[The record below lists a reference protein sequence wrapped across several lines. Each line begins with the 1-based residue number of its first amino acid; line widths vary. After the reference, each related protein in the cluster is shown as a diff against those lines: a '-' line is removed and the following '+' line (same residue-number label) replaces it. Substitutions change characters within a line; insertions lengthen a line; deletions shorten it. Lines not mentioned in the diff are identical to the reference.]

1 MARISKPYE
10 VISEKKEKK
19 NVTKLS
25 EAQEVI
31 LKYMQGLE
39 PTKPVKW
46 KRPIIESFK
55 PIEEQKDTSVAR
67 LALFL
72 NPQLRFNI
80 NRSLSKK
87 QGKYTDVIEML
98 KSKDETDYISGL
110 DEIRTGIESG
120 AHNVGASI
128 GTLLFAGTDLVA
140 NTDFLEKF
148 EDLMKKTRPE
158 QPETWRGE
166 LISLMTSFGVPGSL
180 VTKVMGRA
188 GKVGQISKLVNK
200 FNNHKASK
208 IAMRVGNW
216 ATISGAT
223 DFLVNYEGRPTYMK
237 PEDTSELKGRK
248 KAAAEFRNRVKF
260 GFEGATIGGLFPLVG
275 KGAQLGYKYG
285 LRPVG
290 EPVIGFGAKAV
301 NNLTFRPLSYILSKS
316 DTVVPAVAKGIRG
329 TSKFT
334 AMKILAPLYASR
346 GQFGKGYFQLPPFH
360 EWRLGDVNKRGLT
373 QQRLKKLD
381 NFLSWFRAYG
391 KAPKDI
397 ENVSEVVSMFIK
409 SKARKINRI
418 YEGLEKN
425 AYKLAKEFEKR
436 YNTNKTSPVGE
447 KYFLDE
453 VEMFLRGQR
462 KIGDLPKQ
470 LQGLSLDLEKNIKAI
485 MGELKKA
492 LPKGKDADEVVK
504 ALSNVLT
511 KDVKNYM
518 VKSFKTF
525 TNPNYTPPKELIE
538 NAANWLARNVIAK
551 NKDHKKAALE
561 MYGNKGGVNAAYKE
575 YGKDL
580 ANKILVDGRGEGRNP
595 LQMLKFIGQKILR
608 DKKYNFLRTGE
619 ELPDAIRKLLGEE
632 KNLKASIM
640 FTTTDA
646 VAALAQKRAADFMAQ
661 SGLKNG
667 WLFADE
673 ASAIIKY
680 PNAQQITDLPLLGN
694 KMKTKLTNLWTS
706 PEYKEMIM
714 GSGGGFHSKV
724 LANFYKNWI
733 LRPKAMVQAGK
744 TLYSP
749 QTQVRNVTAGTL
761 FATLSGHIGHNASL
775 GDSIRL
781 VLRDI
786 FKSGRG
792 IDESAFNTHVE
803 KLIRL
808 GVWDENVVASELRA
822 VFQDI
827 KAGTIKTEE
836 EMIEHLLKKTSVTE
850 KVARL
855 YAGGDNVWKSYGFE
869 FDKSMLSQGLKS
881 VDDVEAWFKH
891 MGANFNR
898 NDLITQVPKSLDEGL
913 DEAAAYLIRNSYPT
927 YSKVPPVIQNLRKWP
942 IGNFVSFPAEIIRTV
957 PTNVSMALKM
967 ASHPNAV
974 IRQMGLRR
982 LMGTFLAT
990 YGIGKGVMETAY
1002 YLTGTTEA
1010 QMNAWKRSIG
1020 APWDKN
1026 RNIVPITSFK
1036 NGEASAV
1043 NFSYFTPYDLFDT
1056 VIQSAMNKA
1065 YAQNLNPQEVN
1076 DYVLQQVFATDGP
1089 VWELLSP
1096 FMSEPIGFERFYDV
1110 TIRGGKTAE
1119 GFRIYTDSDLEQDL
1133 GAVINKSLL
1142 HIIDGVKP
1150 GFISSAEKLKMGI
1163 ETDLTRS
1170 GKEVNL
1176 KDELI
1181 ALFTGTRIIRIDA
1194 KKDIQFMASNLNRI
1208 RRGIDDTENFYTVEH
1223 WETHTPGEMVN
1234 QYRKMLEEDFR
1245 IQKEMY
1251 IKLKDLQMLDLDE
1264 RDIEDLLEEYGL
1276 NPQLAGSLIRGEY
1289 TPINYSQPRFEKKKK
1304 LIENYLE
1311 KVEDRTGNI
1320 IQLDED
1326 YIFPEREFDEVL
1338 RDYDRKEFF
1347 TETFDEESGE
1357 MIGGYYPERVE
1368 YLTDKKGNLVKDENG
1383 NPIADPN
1390 FSQRVLQKVVPKIKE
1405 GIKKLVNPLSG
1416 LISSNANAAP
1426 LPKTPMPDQKL
1437 VASMPK
1443 TNLQTGLTRTES
1455 ALLSPSEQVIARKT

>member
-10 VISEKKEKK
+10 IISEKKEKK
-19 NVTKLS
+19 NITKLS

-46 KRPIIESFK
+46 KQPIKEMFK
-55 PIEEQKDTSVAR
+55 PLAEQKDTSAAR
-67 LALFL
+67 LAFSL
-72 NPQLRFNI
+72 NPMLRNIINFN
-80 NRSLSKK
+80 LSKK
-87 QGKYTDVIEML
+87 EGKYVDINEML
-98 KSKDETDYISGL
+98 KSKDEKDYISGL

-120 AHNVGASI
+120 AHNVGASV

-140 NTDFLEKF
+140 NTEFLEKF
-148 EDLMKKTRPE
+148 EDLMKKSRPE

-180 VTKVMGRA
+180 VTKVMARA
-188 GKVGQISKLVNK
+188 GKVGQISKVVNK

-216 ATISGAT
+216 ATVGGAT
-223 DFLVNYEGRPTYMK
+223 DFLVNYEGRPTYIK
-237 PEDTSELKGRK
+237 PEDTSQLKGRK

-275 KGAQLGYKYG
+275 KGAQLGYKYA

-301 NNLTFRPLSYILSKS
+301 NNLTFRPISYILSKS

-346 GQFGKGYFQLPPFH
+346 GQFGKGYFQLPPFY

-381 NFLSWFRAYG
+381 DFLSLFRAYG

-397 ENVSEVVSMFIK
+397 ENVSEVVSTFIK

-425 AYKLAKEFEKR
+425 SYKLAKEFEKR

-462 KIGDLPKQ
+462 KIGDLPKE

-504 ALSNVLT
+504 SLSNVLT

-538 NAANWLARNVIAK
+538 NASSWLAKNVIAK
-551 NKDHKKAALE
+551 NKEHKKAALE
-561 MYGNKGGVNAAYKE
+561 AYGNKGSVNAAYKE

-595 LQMLKFIGQKILR
+595 LQMLKFIGQKILQQ
-608 DKKYNFLRTGE
+608 DKYKFLRTGE

-661 SGLKNG
+661 SGLKSG

-694 KMKTKLTNLWTS
+694 KMKTELTNLWTS

-714 GSGGGFHSKV
+714 GSGGGFHSKA

-744 TLYSP
+744 TVWSP

-761 FATLSGHIGHNASL
+761 FATMSGHIGHNASL

-786 FKSGRG
+786 YKSGR
-792 IDESAFNTHVE
+792 ITDEAAFNTHVE
-803 KLIRL
+803 KLIKL

-822 VFQDI
+822 VFNDI

-836 EMIEHLLKKTSVTE
+836 EMIEHLLKKTSITE
-850 KVARL
+850 KAARL

-881 VDDVEAWFKH
+881 VDDVEAWFRH

-927 YSKVPPVIQNLRKWP
+927 YSKVPPIIQNIRKWP

-957 PTNVSMALKM
+957 PTNISMALKM
-967 ASHPNAV
+967 ASHPNAA

-1010 QMNAWKRSIG
+1010 QMDAWKRSVG

-1065 YAQNLNPQEVN
+1065 YAQKLNPQETN
-1076 DYVLQQVFATDGP
+1076 NYIMQQVFATDGP

-1096 FMSEPIGFERFYDV
+1096 FISEPIGFERFYDV

-1133 GAVINKSLL
+1133 GAVIQKSLY

-1150 GFISSAEKLKMGI
+1150 GILSSAEKLKMAI

-1176 KDELI
+1176 KDELL
-1181 ALFTGTRIIRIDA
+1181 ALLTGTRIIRIDA

-1223 WETHTPGEMVN
+1223 WETHTPNEMID

-1264 RDIEDLLEEYGL
+1264 RDIEELLEEYGL

-1311 KVEDRTGNI
+1311 KVEERTGSI

-1326 YIFPEREFDEVL
+1326 YIFPEREFDEIL

-1347 TETFDEESGE
+1347 PETFDEESGE

-1368 YLTDKKGNLVKDENG
+1368 YLTDKKGNLVKDDNG

-1390 FSQRVLQKVVPKIKE
+1390 FSQRMLQKVVPT
-1405 GIKKLVNPLSG
+1405 IKKGIEKLFNPLG
-1416 LISSNANAAP
+1416 DVMGKIETPP
-1426 LPKTPMPDQKL
+1426 LSKTPMPDQKL
-1437 VASMPK
+1437 VASKPQI
-1443 TNLQTGLTRTES
+1443 NQQTGLTRTQS
-1455 ALLSPSEQVIARKT
+1455 ALLSPSEQVIARRT